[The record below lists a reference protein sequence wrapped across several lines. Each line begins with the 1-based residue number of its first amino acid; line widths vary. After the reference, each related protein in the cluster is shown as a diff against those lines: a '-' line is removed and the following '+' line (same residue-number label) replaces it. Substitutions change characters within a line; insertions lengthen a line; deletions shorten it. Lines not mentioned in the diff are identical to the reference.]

1 MAECPDLYDMNTQEY
16 YCRDCHSLIK
26 YIEGNQ
32 LEKNFQSMQDKIK
45 RQIYSLDLNEMDI
58 GSEISKLFNQK
69 IHSEN
74 PQKLIEQKILQEYNK
89 VVMRTALDFL

>member
-1 MAECPDLYDMNTQEY
+1 MNTQEY

-45 RQIYSLDLNEMDI
+45 RQIYSSDLNEIDI

-89 VVMRTALDFL
+89 VVL

>member
-1 MAECPDLYDMNTQEY
+1 
-16 YCRDCHSLIK
+16 
-26 YIEGNQ
+26 
-32 LEKNFQSMQDKIK
+32 MQDKIK
-45 RQIYSLDLNEMDI
+45 RQIYSSDLNEIDI

-89 VVMRTALDFL
+89 VVL